1 MDFYFKRNLFRRKN
15 HVKKFTEITSHQ
27 KNSIYLSTIK
37 CIRNMSFNSKNP
49 FLSNKRFSSNAVS
62 KAEEV
67 HQAQIIDYNQEM
79 TISGTINKTA
89 ILFLILCGSAMITW
103 WMAFNGLNAMLPT
116 IGGAIVGL
124 ILVVIAAF
132 RPQASP
138 YLAPGYA
145 LFEGLFIGG
154 ISAIF
159 EARFPGIVVNAV
171 GATLVT
177 FLVCLGLYKFKI
189 VKVNEQFRSVVVAAT
204 LAIATYYLFSWL
216 ASLIFNFTPVHY
228 GNSMMSI
235 GISVFVI
242 IIAALN
248 LFLDFDQI
256 EKGVQ
261 ERMPKFME
269 WYGAMGLMVTLVWL
283 YIEFIRLLSKLS
295 SKN

>member
-1 MDFYFKRNLFRRKN
+1 MN
-15 HVKKFTEITSHQ
+15 
-27 KNSIYLSTIK
+27 
-37 CIRNMSFNSKNP
+37 FNSKNP
-49 FLSNKRFSSNAVS
+49 FLSDKRFSSNAVS

-67 HQAQIIDYNQEM
+67 HHAQIIDYNQEM
-79 TISGTINKTA
+79 TLSGTINKTA
-89 ILFLILCGSAMITW
+89 ILFLILCASSMITW
-103 WMAFNGLNAMLPT
+103 WMAFNGMNPILPA

-124 ILVVIAAF
+124 ILVVVSTF
-132 RPQASP
+132 KPQASP

-159 EARFPGIVVNAV
+159 ELRYPGIVINAV
-171 GATLVT
+171 SATLVT

-189 VKVNEQFRSVVVAAT
+189 VKVTEQFKSVVIAAT
-204 LAIATYYLFSWL
+204 LAIATYYLISWI
-216 ASLIFNFTPVHY
+216 ASLIFNNFTPVHY
-228 GNSMMSI
+228 GNGMMSI

-269 WYGAMGLMVTLVWL
+269 WYGAMGLMITLVWL
-283 YIEFIRLLSKLS
+283 YIEFLRLLSKLAS
-295 SKN
+295 NK

>member
-1 MDFYFKRNLFRRKN
+1 MN
-15 HVKKFTEITSHQ
+15 
-27 KNSIYLSTIK
+27 
-37 CIRNMSFNSKNP
+37 FNSKNP
-49 FLSNKRFSSNAVS
+49 FLNSKRFSSATS

-79 TISGTINKTA
+79 TLSGTINKTA
-89 ILFLILCGSAMITW
+89 ILFLILCGAAMVTW
-103 WMAFNGLNAMLPT
+103 WMAFNGMNPMLPT
-116 IGGAIVGL
+116 IGGAIVAF
-124 ILVVIAAF
+124 ILVIVSAF
-132 RPQASP
+132 KPQASP

-159 EARFPGIVVNAV
+159 ELKFPGIVINAV

-189 VKVNEQFRSVVVAAT
+189 VKVTEQFKSVVIAAT
-204 LAIATYYLFSWL
+204 LAIATYYLISWL
-216 ASLIFNFTPVHY
+216 ISMFTSFTPVHY
-228 GNSMMSI
+228 ENSMMSI

-242 IIAALN
+242 IVAALN
-248 LFLDFDQI
+248 LFLDFDLI

-269 WYGAMGLMVTLVWL
+269 WYGAMGLMITLVWL
-283 YIEFIRLLSKLS
+283 YIEFLRLLAKIS
-295 SKN
+295 SKD